1 MVTDMAS
8 ARRECAIG
16 NRLLAEF
23 GLAAGVTAS
32 LGHVSIRVPSDPD
45 KFLVKGR
52 GYEVDAL
59 PAMTP
64 EDMVLCDAEG
74 NFLEGPPGSSQCSEV
89 KIHSCIYQARPDV
102 MSVVHVH
109 PRYAVLLS
117 VLRVEMSPVCRE
129 GMPLVRQPVPVY
141 PDVALITT
149 HEEGQ
154 AVAATLGNGR
164 VALLYGHGAVA
175 VGRTVDESVMTMLQL
190 EEQARMN
197 YLAYA
202 IAGADHPRIP
212 EEMITREGTKPP
224 MYSLPHFSNRGEDS
238 AAPNAGRGAWEYYS
252 RKVGADL

>member
-1 MVTDMAS
+1 MATDMES

-23 GLAAGVTAS
+23 GLATGVTAS
-32 LGHVSIRVPSDPD
+32 LGHVSIRVPTDPT

-52 GYEVDAL
+52 GYAVDAL
-59 PAMTP
+59 PAMMP
-64 EDMVLCDAEG
+64 SDMVLCDLDG
-74 NFLEGPPGSSQCSEV
+74 NFLDGPPGSSQCSEV
-89 KIHSCIYQARPDV
+89 KIHSCVYQARPDV

-109 PRYAVLLS
+109 PRYTVLLS
-117 VLRVEMSPVCRE
+117 VLGITMSPVCRE

-149 HEEGQ
+149 HQEGQ
-154 AVAATLGNGR
+154 AVASTLGNGR

-175 VGRTVDESVMTMLQL
+175 VGKSVDESVMTMLQL

-202 IAGADHPRIP
+202 IVGADHPRIP
-212 EEMITREGTKPP
+212 EDMIKREGTKPS
-224 MYSLPHFSNRGEDS
+224 MNSLPHFSNRREDFR
-238 AAPNAGRGAWEYYS
+238 AAGVGSGPWEYYS
-252 RKVGADL
+252 RKLGADM